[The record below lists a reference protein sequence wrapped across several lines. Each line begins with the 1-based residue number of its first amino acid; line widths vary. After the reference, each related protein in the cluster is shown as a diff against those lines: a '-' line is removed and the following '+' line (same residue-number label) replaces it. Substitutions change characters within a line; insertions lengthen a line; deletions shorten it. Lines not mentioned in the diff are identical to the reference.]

1 MSEVCETRGRSQ
13 RMGIVSPMA
22 NEEANVCEFLER
34 VTAQLAAADRLFCVL
49 DRVSKDR
56 TRQKI
61 EEFSQHDERVVL
73 VWAPENRSV
82 VDAYFRGYREAL
94 KQGCDWILEMD
105 AGLSHSPEEI
115 PRFVEAMLTGVDFAA
130 GSRFMRGS
138 QYSGR
143 PSRYIVSKGGTLLS
157 NRLLGTRMHDM
168 TSGFECFSRAAMEH
182 VLKRGVRSRAHFFQT
197 EIRFMLRHWNWVEVP
212 ISYCNPSKSLGSGS
226 LKEAFVNLYQLL
238 RDSRNPLLDQKA
250 A

>member
-1 MSEVCETRGRSQ
+1 MSDISQAGLRSQ

-22 NEEANVCEFLER
+22 NEEDNVVEFVQR
-34 VTAQLAAADRLFCVL
+34 VTRQLGPADRLYCVL
-49 DRVSKDR
+49 DRVSRDR
-56 TRQKI
+56 TRQKL
-61 EEFSQHDERVVL
+61 EDYSQRDERVVL

-82 VDAYFRGYREAL
+82 VDAYFRGYREAM
-94 KQGCDWILEMD
+94 QNDCDWILEMD

-115 PRFVEAMLTGVDFAA
+115 PRFVDAMLTGVDFAA
-130 GSRFMRGS
+130 GSRFIRGS
-138 QYSGR
+138 RYSGR
-143 PSRYIVSKGGTLLS
+143 PSRYIVSRGGTLLS
-157 NRLLGTRMHDM
+157 NGLLGTRMRDM

-182 VLKRGVRSRAHFFQT
+182 VLRRGVRSRAHFFQT

-226 LKEAFVNLYQLL
+226 LKEAFVNLYHLMQ
-238 RDSRNPLLDQKA
+238 DARNPQLDKKA

>member
-1 MSEVCETRGRSQ
+1 MSNPAASSPRLQ

-22 NEEANVCEFLER
+22 NEEANVDEFLQR
-34 VTAQLAAADRLFCVL
+34 VTKQLAPADRLFCVL
-49 DRVSKDR
+49 DKVSKDR

-61 EEFSQHDERVVL
+61 EEFFRHDARVTL

-94 KQGCDWILEMD
+94 NQGCDWILEMD

-115 PRFVEAMLTGVDFAA
+115 PRFVQAMLTGVDFAA
-130 GSRFMRGS
+130 GSRFMSGS
-138 QYSGR
+138 NYSGR
-143 PSRYIVSKGGTLLS
+143 AGRYLVSKGGTFLS

-197 EIRFMLRHWNWVEVP
+197 EIRFMMRHWNWVEVP
-212 ISYCNPSKSLGSGS
+212 ISYCNPSKSLGSAP
-226 LKEAFVNLYQLL
+226 LKEAFVNLYHLC
-238 RDSRNPLLDQKA
+238 RDARNPLLDMRA